1 MIAKVAFPIPLRR
14 EFDYLVPPALE
25 AAALPG
31 VRVKTQFGPRWAT
44 GVIVSALADAPA
56 PKGFQLKPLSE
67 ILDAAPYSGQQ
78 LLPLAA
84 FMKETW
90 GGSLGEIL
98 GALVPDWAP
107 GNRNQLVAAQGINL
121 PPPAFALNEGQQAV
135 FSSLTAKPAG
145 SVTLL
150 TGRPKTGKTEV
161 CLRAAAEALRGGG
174 QALILAP
181 DFAMLDELRLRAEAL
196 AGAEHVLVWHSKVTP
211 VGKKKVWEAVSSG
224 VPLVLIGTRSASML
238 PFAKFSFCAVCDE
251 HDANCK
257 EEDQK
262 PYYDARALLEFR
274 AKSAGFPLV
283 LCSSVPSVESLV
295 RVRSSEINLVE
306 LAAPVKPAGFSVL
319 ITAKKGTRSKAMSDE
334 LLTSLE
340 ETLAAKG
347 QALLILNRKGFA
359 AVSQCVNCG
368 WMAKC
373 SNCGAPLPYSE
384 PGRPTVTCRAC
395 GRENGVTEK
404 CPRCAC
410 VVFRSAGAG
419 TQRAVAELKK
429 LFPSARVLRLDSGTL
444 ASKGGEGYIAARAMR
459 EGSADIIVGTRML
472 ARGYDFPLLKTAAV
486 LDADTEMAVADFRAS
501 EKTAQ
506 MLFQAAGML
515 SGGKF
520 IIQTANPASTVFEA
534 VQKGD
539 YAAFAAAEAEE
550 RQVFNFPPFSRLL
563 RFLVS
568 GPKPKPCEKAL
579 AKIAAAAAAM
589 EKENGIEPGQAFE
602 SAAPSPAFVP
612 RAVKSAKWQLIVKA
626 RRPELAACFLD
637 LSWGMKPPKGYRLRV
652 IADPVDF
659 H

>member
-1 MIAKVAFPIPLRR
+1 MIAKIAFPIPLRR

-25 AAALPG
+25 PSAISGAR
-31 VRVKTQFGPRWAT
+31 VRTQFGPRWAT
-44 GVIVSALADAPA
+44 GFIVSASADAPA
-56 PKGFQLKPLSE
+56 PKGFQLKAISE
-67 ILDAAPYSGQQ
+67 ILDAAPYGGQH
-78 LLPLAA
+78 LLPLAS
-84 FMKETW
+84 FMKQTW

-107 GNRNQLVAAQGINL
+107 PNRF
-121 PPPAFALNEGQQAV
+121 PPPAAKEILPPEPAFPLNEGQRAV
-135 FSSLTAKPAG
+135 LESLMPGKSG
-145 SVTLL
+145 VTLL

-161 CLRAAAEALRGGG
+161 CLRAAAEAVRRGR
-174 QALILAP
+174 QALIIAP
-181 DFAMLDELRLRAEAL
+181 DFAMLDELRLRAEAI
-196 AGAEHVLVWHSKVTP
+196 AGADNVAVWHSKVTP
-211 VGKKKVWEAVSSG
+211 AGKKKVWETVASG
-224 VPLVLIGTRSASML
+224 VPALLVGTRSAALL
-238 PFAKFSFCAVCDE
+238 PFAGLSFCAVCDE
-251 HDANCK
+251 HDSNCK

-262 PYYDARALLEFR
+262 PYYDVRPLLEFR
-274 AKSAGFPLV
+274 AGALGFPLV
-283 LCSSVPSVESLV
+283 LCSPVPSVESMV
-295 RVRSSEINLVE
+295 RARSGAIRLAELSE
-306 LAAPVKPAGFSVL
+306 PVKPAGYSVV
-319 ITAKKGTRSKAMSDE
+319 ITAKKGSRSKAMSDE
-334 LLTSLE
+334 LLSSLE

-368 WMAKC
+368 WMPKC
-373 SNCGAPLPYSE
+373 SNCGAPLPYAE
-384 PGRPTVTCRAC
+384 PGRPSVTCRSC

-444 ASKGGEGYIAARAMR
+444 TSKGGEGYIAARAMR
-459 EGSADIIVGTRML
+459 EGTADIIVGTRML

-520 IIQTANPASTVFEA
+520 FIQTANPACSVFEA

-539 YAAFAAAEAEE
+539 YAAFSGAEAEE
-550 RQVFNFPPFSRLL
+550 RQVFKFPPFSRLF
-563 RFLVS
+563 RVLVS

-579 AKIAAAAAAM
+579 AKIAAAAAGL
-589 EKENGIEPGQAFE
+589 EKESGIEQGQAFDC
-602 SAAPSPAFVP
+602 AAPSPAFVP
-612 RAVKSAKWQLIVKA
+612 RAVKSAKWQLVVKSSN
-626 RRPELAACFLD
+626 PELAARFLD
-637 LSWGMKPPKGYRLRV
+637 LAWGMKPPKGYRLRV

>member
-1 MIAKVAFPIPLRR
+1 MIAKIAFPIPLRR

-25 AAALPG
+25 SAAVPG
-31 VRVKTQFGPRWAT
+31 ARVRTQFGPRWAI
-44 GVIVSALADAPA
+44 GFIVSVSSDAPA
-56 PKGFQLKPLSE
+56 PKGFQLKAISE
-67 ILDAAPYSGQQ
+67 ILDVSPCGGAH
-78 LLPLAA
+78 LLPLAL
-84 FMKETW
+84 FMKRTW

-98 GALVPDWAP
+98 GGLVPEWAP
-107 GNRNQLVAAQGINL
+107 ANRSQTAVSKEVVL
-121 PPPAFALNEGQQAV
+121 PEASFSLNEGQRAV
-135 FSSLTAKPAG
+135 LDSFMPGKAG
-145 SVTLL
+145 VTLL

-161 CLRAAAEALRGGG
+161 CLRAAAEAVRRGG
-174 QALILAP
+174 QALVIAP
-181 DFAMLDELRLRAEAL
+181 DFAMLDELRLRTEAL
-196 AGAEHVLVWHSKVTP
+196 AGSGNVVVWHSKVTP
-211 VGKKKVWEAVSSG
+211 AGKKKVWETVVSG
-224 VPLVLIGTRSASML
+224 APLVLVGTRSAALL
-238 PFAKFSFCAVCDE
+238 PFAGLSFCAVCDE
-251 HDANCK
+251 HDSNCK

-262 PYYDARALLEFR
+262 PYYDVRSLIEFR
-274 AKSAGFPLV
+274 AGETGVPLV
-283 LCSSVPSVESLV
+283 LCSSVPSVESMV
-295 RVRSSEINLVE
+295 RARSGAIRLAE
-306 LAAPVKPAGFSVL
+306 LAEPVRPAGYSVV
-319 ITAKKGTRSKAMSDE
+319 ITAKKGSRSKAMSDE
-334 LLTSLE
+334 LLASLE

-368 WMAKC
+368 WMPKC
-373 SNCGAPLPYSE
+373 SNCGAPLPYAE
-384 PGRPTVTCRAC
+384 PGRPSVTCRSC

-419 TQRAVAELKK
+419 TQRAAAELKK

-444 ASKGGEGYIAARAMR
+444 VSKGGEGYIAARAMR
-459 EGSADIIVGTRML
+459 EGTADIVVGTRML
-472 ARGYDFPLLKTAAV
+472 ARGYDFPLLRTAAV

-520 IIQTANPASTVFEA
+520 FIQTANPACSVFEA

-550 RQVFNFPPFSRLL
+550 RQVFRFPPFSRLF
-563 RFLVS
+563 RILVS

-579 AKIAAAAAAM
+579 AKIAAAAAEM
-589 EKENGIEPGQAFE
+589 EKESGIGQGEAFDCA
-602 SAAPSPAFVP
+602 SPSPAFVP
-612 RAVKSAKWQLIVKA
+612 RAVKSAKWQLVVKA
-626 RRPELAACFLD
+626 SSPELASRFLD
-637 LSWGMKPPKGYRLRV
+637 LAWDLKPPKGYRLRV